1 MRGAV
6 ALIEVDSVGGDRVV
20 TVRGEV
26 DVGSA
31 PALRDWLSRASDGG
45 TRSVCVDLRAV
56 QFLAVSGLY
65 VLCDE
70 AQRMARSQQRLTV
83 VCTDPRVLQLF
94 NVCRLD
100 DALLVLSDR
109 PCSPEVE
116 PWGPDDDARAGR
128 LEAWLRRYAAESA

>member
-6 ALIEVDSVGGDRVV
+6 ALIEADSYGVDRVV

-31 PALRDWLSRASDGG
+31 PSLRDWLSRASDGG
-45 TRSVCVDLRAV
+45 TRSVCVDLRGV
-56 QFLAVSGLY
+56 QFLAISGLY

-70 AQRMARSQQRLTV
+70 AARMAREHVRLTI

-94 NVCRLD
+94 SVCRLD
-100 DALLVLSDR
+100 DVLHLVDAR
-109 PCSPEVE
+109 PADE
-116 PWGPDDDARAGR
+116 PPPWSGDDDARAER
-128 LEAWLRRYAAESA
+128 LAAWLRRYAAESA